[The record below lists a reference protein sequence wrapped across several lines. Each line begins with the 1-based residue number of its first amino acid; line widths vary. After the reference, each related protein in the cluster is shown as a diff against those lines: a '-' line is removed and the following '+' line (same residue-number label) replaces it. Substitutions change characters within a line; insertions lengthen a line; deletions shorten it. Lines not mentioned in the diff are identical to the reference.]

1 MCEMP
6 SACRYPTSRRA
17 FSKLK
22 PALNCRRY
30 VESGLA
36 LRFSEASRS
45 RHSEIPLDSGVNT
58 AGLALMG
65 LLSTREFLR
74 QKLPITW
81 MHVSRDANQGRGRF
95 ANLAGRVENSLLK
108 TLRSYIKHASNR

>member
-17 FSKLK
+17 FSKRK

-36 LRFSEASRS
+36 VRFSEASRS

-65 LLSTREFLR
+65 LLSMREFLGR
-74 QKLPITW
+74 NTPTNF
-81 MHVSRDANQGRGRF
+81 DACI
-95 ANLAGRVENSLLK
+95 AGREPGRRALLIWPEELK
-108 TLRSYIKHASNR
+108 IACWKI

>member
-17 FSKLK
+17 FSKRK

-45 RHSEIPLDSGVNT
+45 RHSEMPLDSGVHT
-58 AGLALMG
+58 AGLALTG
-65 LLSTREFLR
+65 LYRCGSFRGGNSHQR
-74 QKLPITW
+74 W
-81 MHVSRDANQGRGRF
+81 MHLLQDANRGGG
-95 ANLAGRVENSLLK
+95 ALLIWPEELK
-108 TLRSYIKHASNR
+108 IAIGK

>member
-1 MCEMP
+1 MP

-17 FSKLK
+17 FSKRK

-30 VESGLA
+30 VEIGLA

-65 LLSTREFLR
+65 LLSTGAVFGAKTPINLDACIAGRER
-74 QKLPITW
+74 
-81 MHVSRDANQGRGRF
+81 GRRRF
-95 ANLAGRVENSLLK
+95 ANLAGRVENSYWK
-108 TLRSYIKHASNR
+108 T